1 MPAKKIPKYSAE
13 ELKAKGRAEIQQIGR
28 DERDAGYDLG
38 VPLSSATDVIIAA
51 IVKKVKVVEVPVV
64 PRAAAAGE
72 GERAAGSGVAE
83 EFSESNAQRHGHAP
97 STKVDAPSR
106 LVSEPS
112 TAAFRLWQKEVKMWQ
127 MCNARVDETVLV
139 SRLLTC
145 LADGEKELVL
155 SVTFGANVT
164 CDELLKRLQ
173 DRYGGSLEVERQS
186 AIENFRTTVRGSRS
200 LQTFLSVWQTARAQ
214 AVEHGVV
221 PEQASEQDV
230 WDLLK
235 AAQISTTER
244 AQVLREL
251 ELRQDFA
258 GELAGPEKFNVV
270 KKTLK
275 SLALSF
281 EMENGGKKKE
291 EKSVAVLIA
300 EGVRK
305 GLAAKG
311 LGKGKASK
319 KGGDAKKDM
328 ACYECGKTGHF
339 AAGCWSKAKGKSK
352 GQKGKGKGKGKK
364 KWSDVTARERAGG
377 EGATTKKPCWQW
389 AEKGRC
395 SHGDTCKF
403 EHEGAAGAA

>member
-1 MPAKKIPKYSAE
+1 MPPKKIPKYSIE
-13 ELKAKGRAEIQQIGR
+13 FLKAKGRAEIQQIGR

-38 VPLSSATDVIIAA
+38 VPLSSATDVIIDA
-51 IVKKVKVVEVPVV
+51 IVKKVKVVEVQDA

-72 GERAAGSGVAE
+72 SERAAGSGVA
-83 EFSESNAQRHGHAP
+83 EFSESNAQRHGHAS

-127 MCNARVDETVLV
+127 TCNARVDETVLV

-305 GLAAKG
+305 GLAAQG

-339 AAGCWSKAKGKSK
+339 AADCWSKAKGKSK
-352 GQKGKGKGKGKK
+352 GQKKGQKGQKGQGKGMRGKGAQLNAMRTKAK
-364 KWSDVTARERAGG
+364 EGG
-377 EGATTKKPCWQW
+377 MKCWTCGKEGHKS
-389 AEKGRC
+389 AECPDSKQ
-395 SHGDTCKF
+395 D
-403 EHEGAAGAA
+403 